1 MASNDSGG
9 IYCFY
14 PFERFDDKGN
24 GVFKI
29 GNTEQTFQQR
39 LGQYHTY
46 FVGGVWELCF
56 LKIAPKTRK
65 RLPKDFKHILNVVE
79 TWVLENIEKKGG
91 IVIVDKRR
99 VYKQGQSE
107 WVYTNLEV
115 IEKAFTEAQANFIP
129 QYPDFH
135 FVLDCSDSSIVK
147 KQIANSY
154 KTRMKIPQKFV
165 SEYIFNTSKKA
176 NKK

>member
-9 IYCFY
+9 IYCFF
-14 PFERFDDKGN
+14 PFERFDHKGN

-46 FVGGVWELCF
+46 FVGGVWELCY
-56 LKIAPKTRK
+56 LKISNKPRK
-65 RLPKDFKHILNVVE
+65 RLPKDFKHILNIIE
-79 TWVLENIEKKGG
+79 EWVLNYISDKEGV
-91 IVIVDKRR
+91 VIVDKRR

-115 IEKAFTEAQANFIP
+115 IEEAFTEAKANFEP
-129 QYPDFH
+129 QYPDLQ
-135 FVLDCSDSSIVK
+135 FVLDCSDPSIVK
-147 KQIANSY
+147 
-154 KTRMKIPQKFV
+154 
-165 SEYIFNTSKKA
+165 
-176 NKK
+176 